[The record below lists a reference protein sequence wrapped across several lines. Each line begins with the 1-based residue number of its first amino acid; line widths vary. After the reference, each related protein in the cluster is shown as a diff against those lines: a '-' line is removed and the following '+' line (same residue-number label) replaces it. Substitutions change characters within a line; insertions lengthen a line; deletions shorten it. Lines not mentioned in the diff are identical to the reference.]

1 MALTIRD
8 LAESD
13 VERFKTLT
21 GKTTATGALVK
32 AAQIGVTA
40 SQELAQAKAR
50 IAALELQLRTH
61 QQAMRSLSQACV
73 QVTELAA
80 QTDLFEGVKTHG

>member
-8 LAESD
+8 LAEAD
-13 VERFKTLT
+13 VERFKSLT

-40 SQELAQAKAR
+40 SQELAQAKQR
-50 IAALELQLRTH
+50 IATLELQLRTH
-61 QQAMRSLSQACV
+61 LQAMRSLSEACTK
-73 QVTELAA
+73 VTELAA
-80 QTDLFEGVKTHG
+80 QADLFEG

>member
-13 VERFKTLT
+13 VERFKALT

-40 SQELAQAKAR
+40 SQELAQAKTR

-61 QQAMRSLSQACV
+61 QQAMRSLSQACI
-73 QVTELAA
+73 QVAELAA
-80 QTDLFEGVKTHG
+80 QTDLFEG